1 MLLVGLRCPRGGSVG
16 SRTSPVSTR
25 GSEGILWTSRFV
37 RHLVLIGLVL
47 LSGRWSPAQAGE
59 DPSDRYFALLREQPG
74 NSYLYDRFY
83 QAWLDTKTVDQLEA
97 FLKANLDGQKDIGSR
112 LLLALFYERQ
122 GQDAKALELYRDVPT
137 DSSVTC
143 EYLFHRARVEARNLN
158 FESAI
163 SDLAAARRL
172 SCTSETAEKASR
184 LLGELYIRTNQKDK
198 AAALWRQLLEAGG
211 EHQELCEELIE
222 LQIRE
227 GLFDDA
233 LKTNEELI
241 GMTRDPYKAVMR
253 RLRQGDIHQ
262 YKGDT
267 DKALEVYTGAFE
279 MVGEGSWLEN
289 QVYAQVERVFER
301 NDNIDGLKDYLTG
314 LVERHPERTGLR
326 RRLADLLLQTG
337 ATDEALK
344 MFREMLEVTPGDIA
358 NQKAYAN
365 ILADAGQLDKAIPL
379 LEQLFERDQRDSEI
393 LVRLADLY
401 HRNQQDEQAAVR
413 LARFLDLSDKSEYAY
428 LRVAGLLE
436 QYGLRERAGGVYQQ
450 MIAALPGNLSVRQ
463 VYAEFLYRS
472 NRQEEALRILQ
483 TVAHE
488 GDLQMMMRACNAV
501 IARDH
506 ADLALPWAEAR
517 YREFS
522 NDVTYLNHLC
532 RTAIRL
538 KAFDKALVWAMR
550 QLQMAKDYPMVR
562 TALSQVMAAVDSDEK
577 AGQMVREMRAMD
589 RLTIQQ
595 ACLLSELLEFQ
606 GRPGE
611 ADAVLTEAIRT
622 NPEIAMR
629 QQIDLYRA
637 RRDWV
642 RVAEGIEKLLARTGT
657 REPNLMRDLVEA
669 YETCGRY
676 EDALQWVRQ
685 WKQIAPTSP
694 APHLYHARLLDAMGR
709 NEEAVAAAEAAS
721 REFEGDTE
729 ILARLARLYA
739 SRGQYE
745 QAQRTYWRLYEA
757 AKDVPGK
764 LGCIRDM
771 AEAAGEVGGLGE
783 LIDRLQRQRQRD
795 RASAVPLLA
804 LAEVYRQM
812 GKYEERRQAL
822 LEASRLQT
830 EDLSLLYELAGV
842 EEAQGDWRGAVQTL
856 ERALAL
862 DGTSKTRLKIAR
874 LHIQHGS
881 REEGFRIL
889 TEVAG
894 GERMDPR
901 DAESIADTMM
911 SIGSWD
917 VAARFLQG
925 LLPSHPKDY
934 RLRYQHAVAL
944 EEAGQ
949 TTEAIET
956 FIDLLSFVEEIPGN
970 TNKATPFAWSR
981 QGVDTHV
988 ERILPAE
995 AVELLRLDQ
1004 CNARAY
1010 GHRHGRIRYSRSA
1023 APGPVNLP
1031 FNVALPATVDELR
1044 DFAVSHILILAE
1056 SLSEQGKSRV
1066 AADLVR
1072 HGVAHVDI
1080 LMAVP
1085 RFGLS
1090 NLREAIENLAE
1101 TYPDNEVVQ
1110 AVWILHRIEG
1120 RGCTL
1125 KEAQRIFEM
1134 FKDTHPRLALIV
1146 GLRCYG
1152 RDPVASQLFKQS
1164 MRMLKDVPDPGYYE
1178 IASIAYVLQNSHS
1191 SVALTEEQRAFL
1203 DRHLID
1209 WYATLNPTVASRIDV
1224 FRYVA
1229 SLLGRRRD
1237 LTDFVEFLNQEV
1249 ARSSST
1255 PNAATTPPFH
1265 RPTVWHL
1272 SYPPRGIPGFPS
1284 HVEDLVLD
1292 GPNYSAPAVSRVPR
1306 AEPAKLGSYL
1316 DKIENPIL
1324 KILVAITS
1332 GRTEDARRLTRALL
1346 ETDPTSLAAY
1356 VLAAT
1361 QATVDGA
1368 PLEVI
1373 ALLEKAR
1380 SLPMSTPY
1388 RRLLDG
1394 ALVASAMELD
1404 PQKHPD
1410 QVDLGRRAALR
1421 LMGDSLNPEQ
1431 REEVLA
1437 AAETLGLAEEAQNLR
1452 KQMRASTTTPSASSG
1467 SPRASGIHPFTVAL
1481 IERFFERR
1489 QTDAAMRLALNHLKN
1504 AAHDSLYCHFV
1515 GSGTSSMVEDIVRL
1529 IHKHGAT
1536 TQFMELAAG
1545 PGEATT
1551 RKLVEYGRICELL
1564 DRPAEAVAA
1573 YEKAVAMDPKNAAAR
1588 TRLAL
1593 LSIKTDPRGSG
1604 MHLAAIDRSV
1614 VNTVGQGLVQ
1624 QAWQLFV
1631 TGRVESALDIA
1642 RMVTEYL
1649 ALIEEPEK
1657 QNLDWVDRL
1666 ADAIAQ
1672 RCDHGAGRLHHLYG
1686 SPVSLPNL
1694 PGGRSAQSFGTGMI
1708 VTPSG
1713 VRYFHGQI
1721 PMNWANPF
1729 REDARIADQR
1739 RTVHNALCR
1748 RMLEIPQLA
1757 EVGFARL
1764 AAEAEVRD
1772 ALTDQYVQMA
1782 RQAMLTHKPYRQTN
1796 PLTAVS
1802 RGLPQTSLMD
1812 PAEYLVREA
1821 RKAGTLDKLVSEFAP
1836 QLKQNGADD
1845 QAAKLTR
1852 LADVYTASPDRFF
1865 GAADRLLSGDAAQ
1878 GHVRGNIV
1886 ADENGPARMIVD
1898 AYLTGQP
1905 GGRQTMEQF
1914 ILDKI
1919 REDIDQG
1926 RFVHHHLAEVWL
1938 AALMNRDETSARA
1951 FLDAIVTL
1959 YSSPKGRLSGL
1970 DGVFRLHRA
1979 QLDSASGSPGRTQS
1993 GPAPVPSP
2001 RPVRERDTRTRRDT
2015 VTRSRTRSRY

>member
-1 MLLVGLRCPRGGSVG
+1 M
-16 SRTSPVSTR
+16 STR

-917 VAARFLQG
+917 VAAPFLQG

-988 ERILPAE
+988 ERILPPE

-1004 CNARAY
+1004 CCAMAY
-1010 GHRHGRIRYSRSA
+1010 RHRHGRIRYSRSA

-1044 DFAVSHILILAE
+1044 DFAVSHILSLAE

-1120 RGCTL
+1120 WGCTL

-1284 HVEDLVLD
+1284 HVEDLVLE

-1604 MHLAAIDRSV
+1604 THLAAIDRSV

-1631 TGRVESALDIA
+1631 TGQIESALDIA

-1672 RCDHGAGRLHHLYG
+1672 RCDHRACRLHHLYE
-1686 SPVSLPNL
+1686 SPSPLTKFA
-1694 PGGRSAQSFGTGMI
+1694 GGRWSQSFGGGI
-1708 VTPSG
+1708 VVTPGG
-1713 VRYFHGQI
+1713 VRSFRGQI
-1721 PMNWANPF
+1721 PMNWGPPF
-1729 REDARIADQR
+1729 QEDARTGDR
-1739 RTVHNALCR
+1739 RRDVHNALCR

>member
-1 MLLVGLRCPRGGSVG
+1 M
-16 SRTSPVSTR
+16 
-25 GSEGILWTSRFV
+25 
-37 RHLVLIGLVL
+37 LIGLLL

-59 DPSDRYFALLREQPG
+59 DPSDKYLALLREQPG
-74 NSYLYDRFY
+74 NSYLYDRFH
-83 QAWLDTKTVDQLEA
+83 QAWLDTKTVEQLET
-97 FLKANLDGQKDIGSR
+97 FLKASLDGQKDIGSR

-122 GQDAKALELYRDVPT
+122 GQDAKALELYRDVPP
-137 DSSVTC
+137 DSPVTC
-143 EYLFHRARVEARNLN
+143 EYLFHRARIEARTLN

-163 SDLAAARRL
+163 SDLVEARRL
-172 SCTSETAEKASR
+172 SCSGETVEKASR
-184 LLGELYIRTNQKDK
+184 LLGELYIRTNQRDK
-198 AAALWRQLLEAGG
+198 AAVLWRQLLEAGG
-211 EHQELCEELIE
+211 EHQELCEDLIE

-241 GMTRDPYKAVMR
+241 GMTRDPYKGVMR

-262 YKGDT
+262 YKGDA
-267 DKALEVYTGAFE
+267 DKALEVYAGALE

-289 QVYAQVERVFER
+289 QIYAQIERVFER
-301 NDNIDGLKDYLTG
+301 NDNIDGLKNYLTG
-314 LVERHPERTGLR
+314 LVKRHPERTGLR
-326 RRLADLLLQTG
+326 RRLADLLLQMG

-344 MFREMLEVTPGDIA
+344 IFREMLEVTPGDIA

-365 ILADAGQLDKAIPL
+365 ILADAGQLDKAIQL
-379 LEQLFERDQRDSEI
+379 LEQLFERDRRDSEI
-393 LVRLADLY
+393 LIRLADLY
-401 HRNQQDEQAAVR
+401 HRNQQAEQAATR
-413 LARFLDLSDKSEYAY
+413 LRRFLDLSDKSEYAY

-436 QYGLRERAGGVYQQ
+436 QYGLRERAGDVYQQ
-450 MIAALPGNLSVRQ
+450 MIAALPGNLSARQ
-463 VYAEFLYRS
+463 VYAEFLYRT
-472 NRQEEALRILQ
+472 NRQDEALRILQ

-488 GDLQMMMRACNAV
+488 GDLQMMMRACNA
-501 IARDH
+501 ASAHDR
-506 ADLALPWAEAR
+506 ADLALQWAEAR

-522 NDVTYLNHLC
+522 DDVTYLNHLC
-532 RTAIRL
+532 RTAIRVQ
-538 KAFDKALVWAMR
+538 AFDKALLWGMH
-550 QLQMAKDYPMVR
+550 QLQMAKDFPMVR
-562 TALSQVMAAVDSDEK
+562 TALSQIMAAVDSDQK
-577 AGQMVREMRAMD
+577 AGQMVREMKAMA

-611 ADAVLTEAIRT
+611 ADVVLTEAIRT

-629 QQIDLYRA
+629 QQIHLYRL

-642 RVAEGIEKLLARTGT
+642 RVAEGIEKLLARTGA
-657 REPNLMRDLVEA
+657 REPNLVRDLVEA

-685 WKQIAPTSP
+685 WKQISPTSP

-709 NEEAVAAAEAAS
+709 NEKAVAAAEAAS

-729 ILARLARLYA
+729 ILARLAKLYA

-757 AKDVPGK
+757 TKDVPGK

-783 LIDRLQRQRQRD
+783 LIDRLQRQRQRE

-822 LEASRLQT
+822 LEASRLQA

-842 EEAQGDWRGAVQTL
+842 EEAQGDWRGAVRTL

-881 REEGFRIL
+881 REDGFRIL

-988 ERILPAE
+988 ERILPPE

-1004 CNARAY
+1004 CCARAY
-1010 GHRHGRIRYSRSA
+1010 RHRYGRIRYSRSA
-1023 APGPVNLP
+1023 APGPANLP

-1090 NLREAIENLAE
+1090 NLREAIETLAE

-1152 RDPVASQLFKQS
+1152 RDPVASQLFRQS

-1191 SVALTEEQRAFL
+1191 SAALTEEQRAFL

-1229 SLLGRRRD
+1229 SLLGQRRD
-1237 LTDFVEFLNQEV
+1237 LTDFIEFLNQEV

-1255 PNAATTPPFH
+1255 PSAATTPSFH
-1265 RPTVWHL
+1265 RPMVWHL
-1272 SYPPRGIPGFPS
+1272 AYPPRGIPGFPG
-1284 HVEDLVLD
+1284 HVEDLILD

-1324 KILVAITS
+1324 KILIAITS

-1346 ETDPTSLAAY
+1346 EANPTSLAAH
-1356 VLAAT
+1356 VLAAA

-1380 SLPMSTPY
+1380 SLPMSTQY

-1452 KQMRASTTTPSASSG
+1452 NQMRVSTTTPSASSG

-1481 IERFFERR
+1481 IERFFEKR
-1489 QTDAAMRLALNHLKN
+1489 QTDAALRLALNHLKN
-1504 AAHDSLYCHFV
+1504 AAHDSLYCHF

-1536 TQFMELAAG
+1536 VQFMELAAG

-1564 DRPAEAVAA
+1564 DRPGEAVAA

-1593 LSIKTDPRGSG
+1593 LSIKTDPRSSAR
-1604 MHLAAIDRSV
+1604 HLAAIDRSV
-1614 VNTVGQGLVQ
+1614 VNTVGQRLVQ
-1624 QAWQLFV
+1624 QVWQLFV
-1631 TGRVESALDIA
+1631 TGQSESALDIA
-1642 RMVTEYL
+1642 RMVTDYL

-1672 RCDHGAGRLHHLYG
+1672 RHDHGAARLHHLYG

-1694 PGGRSAQSFGTGMI
+1694 PGGRWAQSLGTGMI

-1713 VRYFHGQI
+1713 TRYFHGQA
-1721 PMNWANPF
+1721 PMNWANLF
-1729 REDARIADQR
+1729 REDARMADQR

-1748 RMLEIPQLA
+1748 KMLEIPQLA

-1764 AAEAEVRD
+1764 AAEAQARD

-1782 RQAMLTHKPYRQTN
+1782 RQAMLVHKPYRQTN
-1796 PLTAVS
+1796 PPMAVS
-1802 RGLPQTSLMD
+1802 GGLHQASLIG

-1821 RKAGTLDKLVSEFAP
+1821 RKAGTLDKLVSEFVL

-1865 GAADRLLSGDAAQ
+1865 GAADRFLSGDAAQ
-1878 GHVRGNIV
+1878 GHIRGNIV

-1938 AALMNRDETSARA
+1938 AVLMNRDEASARA

-1959 YSSPKGRLSGL
+1959 YSSPKGRASGL
-1970 DGVFRLHRA
+1970 DGVFKSHRA
-1979 QLDSASGSPGRTQS
+1979 QLDSASGSPSRTQS